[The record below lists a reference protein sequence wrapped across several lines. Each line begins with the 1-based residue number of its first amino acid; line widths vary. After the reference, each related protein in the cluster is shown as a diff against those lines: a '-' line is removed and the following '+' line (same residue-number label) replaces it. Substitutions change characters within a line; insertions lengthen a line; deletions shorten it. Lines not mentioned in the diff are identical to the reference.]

1 MFVIDVFEQAF
12 RVVSRSAAV
21 VGNRSEI
28 RDYQIIEGPRCSSV
42 QGNRGDCPG
51 FYGGAQRVKATPA
64 GRAPLDLDPL
74 PRRPK
79 KLSSAA
85 MARERFC
92 LTEGSLF
99 MEVG

>member
-51 FYGGAQRVKATPA
+51 FFPVFVRFFVLVPA
-64 GRAPLDLDPL
+64 GLCYSPDVE
-74 PRRPK
+74 
-79 KLSSAA
+79 SSH
-85 MARERFC
+85 RQCFRGSHLIQQGNSEVRF
-92 LTEGSLF
+92 G
-99 MEVG
+99 